1 MSRLVAIL
9 VVLSISLPA
18 LGRDVVALFDA
29 SIDDQTPDSSY
40 IYKTVSGQDLWV
52 HVFEPEDGVRELDTA
67 IVLYHGGGWEGGQ
80 PDYLFPHCSYFARL
94 GYVAIS
100 VEYRLA
106 GVGLNTIFDC
116 VDDARDA
123 FYWVAAN
130 ATTLGI
136 SAEQIVV
143 GGESSGGHLAAC
155 IGYIQDPRLSGIPVP
170 QPEAAACILLNP
182 ILDLTTISWAMSK
195 PGLSPDDIPG
205 AQSISPQFHVGADS
219 PPAVILH
226 GSSDTVV
233 PQQQSTDFAQSLYNN
248 SIAAQLRIWDG
259 KAHAFFLYLPPGYS
273 DKEAIQLSLLE
284 IEAFLQFQQL
294 NGYPQ
299 VHGHF
304 SPIHL
309 FDGTDGF
316 RSFSE
321 LLVLDGLLYGSTYKG
336 GANDNGV
343 LFKLNPGTLE
353 YTLLHEFSG
362 ADGNEVFNGLA
373 TDGSKLYGVTKFGGT
388 NGDGVLFEIGK
399 DGTGFSIL
407 HHFDR
412 DAWAAHS
419 APILISGVLYGT
431 TYHGG
436 DSTWGGTLY
445 KYPLPSDPLQIM
457 HSFDSTV
464 GRHPTGRLIQ
474 IGDWLYGTASDLFQ
488 HAGGHY
494 GSLYRINMTTNTFEL
509 LHKFNDTTEGSHPY
523 DHLYYDGSDLLIG
536 TNMGQAFTADS
547 MGVIYAYSI
556 SQDTLTVLHD
566 FENRPGTGSK
576 PNGGLITNGDS
587 SRLYGVAHGSN
598 DATGDL
604 GTLFA
609 MDPDGS
615 DFTVYH
621 RFTEVLSG
629 NIPMRSLV
637 RLGDSYY
644 GVAVFGG
651 LTTDISNAE
660 TGGGMVFKYTPNSSF
675 SDDRQ
680 EYIDWLAGSD
690 QLVNQDPD
698 GNPDADASSLIE
710 EFAFGGDSIDLDAG
724 LAIEFQ
730 ISSSPVLHLPK
741 VRTSMLPYI
750 SAEKSADL
758 ETWIADPEWSP
769 VSISHPLFGPEF
781 SESTQT
787 WSTPVTSETPFFRQ
801 LRVNLPD

>member
-1 MSRLVAIL
+1 MSRFVAVLAIL
-9 VVLSISLPA
+9 VFSLPA
-18 LGRDVVALFDA
+18 IGRDVVAIFDA
-29 SIDDQTPDSSY
+29 SIDDQIPDKSI
-40 IYKTVSGQDLWV
+40 IYKTVNGQDLSV
-52 HVFEPEDGVRELDTA
+52 HVFEPEEGVNELDAA
-67 IVLYHGGGWEGGQ
+67 IVFYHGGGWEGGL
-80 PDYLFPHCSYFARL
+80 PEYLFPHCSYFSRL

-130 ATTLGI
+130 AADLGVAADKI
-136 SAEQIVV
+136 IVS
-143 GGESSGGHLAAC
+143 GESSGGHLAAC
-155 IGYIQDPRLSGIPVP
+155 VGYIQDPRLSGIPVP
-170 QPEAAACILLNP
+170 QPEPVAAILLNP
-182 ILDLTTISWAMSK
+182 ILDLTSISWAMSK

-205 AQSISPQFHVGADS
+205 AQSISPQFHVDADS

-226 GSSDTVV
+226 GSNDTVV
-233 PQQQSTDFAQSLYNN
+233 PPQQSTDFADSLHSL

-259 KAHAFFLYLPPGYS
+259 KPHAFFLYLPPGYS

-284 IEAFLQFQQL
+284 IEAFLQHQRL

-309 FDGTDGF
+309 FDGVDGF

-336 GANDNGV
+336 GANDKGV
-343 LFKLNPGTLE
+343 LFNLDPSTLD

-362 ADGNEVFNGLA
+362 TDGNEVFNGLE
-373 TDGSKLYGVTKFGGT
+373 TDGSKLYGVAKFGGD
-388 NGDGVLFEIGK
+388 NGDGVLFQIAK

-407 HHFDR
+407 HHFGS
-412 DAWAAHS
+412 DAWAPHS
-419 APILISGVLYGT
+419 APVLVNGSLYGT

-445 KYPLPSDPLQIM
+445 KFPLPAGPFEIVY
-457 HSFDSTV
+457 SFDSSV

-488 HAGGHY
+488 HSGGHY
-494 GSLYRINMTTNTFEL
+494 GSLYRINITSNTFEL
-509 LHKFNDTTEGSHPY
+509 LHRFNDATEGSHPY
-523 DHLYYDGSDLLIG
+523 DHLYHDGGDLLIG
-536 TNMGQAFTADS
+536 TNMGQAFTAES
-547 MGVIYAYSI
+547 MGTVYAYSL
-556 SQDTLTVLHD
+556 SHDTLTVLHD
-566 FENRPGTGSK
+566 FEARPGTGSK
-576 PNGGLITNGDS
+576 PNGGLIANSDN

-598 DATGDL
+598 DANGEL

-609 MDPDGS
+609 MDLDGS
-615 DFTVYH
+615 NFSVYH

-629 NIPMRSLV
+629 NIPMRSLC

-644 GVAVFGG
+644 GLSVFGG
-651 LTTDISNAE
+651 LTTNISNPE
-660 TGGGMVFKYTPNSSF
+660 SGGGMLFKYTPNSSI

-690 QLVNQDPD
+690 QLINQDPH

-710 EFAFGGDSIDLDAG
+710 EFSFGGYSMGMDTSLPM
-724 LAIEFQ
+724 EFN

-741 VRTSMLPYI
+741 IRTSMLSNI
-750 SAEKSADL
+750 AAEKTMDL
-758 ETWIADPEWSP
+758 DSWIPDPEWSP
-769 VSISHPLFGPEF
+769 VSSAHPLYGPEF
-781 SESTQT
+781 SEATQT
-787 WSTPVTSETPFFRQ
+787 WTSPVTTESPFFRR
-801 LRVNLPD
+801 LRVKLPD